1 MLIFRHKVFLIICNR
16 RITVSSNLDAKKA
29 VVEEIKEKLQNSK
42 GVVFVEYKGINVEQ
56 DTALRK
62 SCRENNVTYK
72 VYKNRLIAKAL
83 EELNITGYDAKHLEG
98 TTAVAF
104 GPDEVAAP
112 SVIGKQAK
120 ENKIITTKF
129 GIVNGQ
135 VVDAAQVEVLSNIP
149 SKDTLI
155 AMLMGML
162 KAPVSALARA
172 LNEIAKK

>member
-1 MLIFRHKVFLIICNR
+1 M
-16 RITVSSNLDAKKA
+16 SSNLEAKR
-29 VVEEIKEKLQNSK
+29 VIVEEIKEKLQASK
-42 GVVFVEYKGINVEQ
+42 GVVFVDYKGINVEQ

-62 SCRENNVTYK
+62 NCREKNVTYK
-72 VYKNRLIAKAL
+72 VYKNRLFVKAL
-83 EELNITGYDAKHLEG
+83 EELGITGYDAKYLEG

-104 GPDEVAAP
+104 SEDEVTAA
-112 SVIGKQAK
+112 SVVGKEARD
-120 ENKIITTKF
+120 NKTVTLKF
-129 GIVNGQ
+129 GIINGE
-135 VVDAAQVEVLSNIP
+135 VVDAAQVDALSRIP

>member
-1 MLIFRHKVFLIICNR
+1 M
-16 RITVSSNLDAKKA
+16 SSNLEAKKV
-29 VVEEIKEKLQNSK
+29 VVEEIKEKLQNNK
-42 GVVFVEYKGINVEQ
+42 GVVFVDYKGINVEQ

-62 SCRENNVTYK
+62 NCREKNVVYK
-72 VYKNRLIAKAL
+72 VYKNRLLVKAL
-83 EELNITGYDAKHLEG
+83 EELNITGYDPKHLEG

-104 GPDEVAAP
+104 GADEVSAA
-112 SVIGKQAK
+112 SVVGKEARD
-120 ENKIITTKF
+120 NKTITLKF
-129 GIVNGQ
+129 GIVNGA
-135 VVDAAQVEVLSNIP
+135 VVDAAQVDALSRIP

>member
-1 MLIFRHKVFLIICNR
+1 M
-16 RITVSSNLDAKKA
+16 SSNLEAKKV
-29 VVEEIKEKLQNSK
+29 VVEEIKEKLQNNK
-42 GVVFVEYKGINVEQ
+42 GVVFVDYKGINVEQ

-62 SCRENNVTYK
+62 NCRAKNVVYK
-72 VYKNRLIAKAL
+72 VYKNRLLVKAL
-83 EELNITGYDAKHLEG
+83 EELNITGYDPKHLEG

-104 GPDEVAAP
+104 GEDEVSAA
-112 SVIGKQAK
+112 SVVGKEARD
-120 ENKIITTKF
+120 NKTITLKF
-129 GIVNGQ
+129 GIVNGA
-135 VVDAAQVEVLSNIP
+135 VVDAAQVDALSRIP

>member
-1 MLIFRHKVFLIICNR
+1 MG
-16 RITVSSNLDAKKA
+16 SNLDAKRV
-29 VVEEIKEKLQNSK
+29 VVEEIKEKLQNNK
-42 GVVFVEYKGINVEQ
+42 GVIFVDYKGINVEQ

-62 SCRENNVTYK
+62 ACRENNVTYK
-72 VYKNRLIAKAL
+72 VYKNRLIVKAL
-83 EELNITGYDAKHLEG
+83 EELNITGYDAKYLEG

-104 GPDEVAAP
+104 GADEVAAA
-112 SVIGKQAK
+112 SVIGK
-120 ENKIITTKF
+120 ESRDNKTVRAKF
-129 GIVNGQ
+129 GIVNGE
-135 VVDAAQVEVLSNIP
+135 VVDEAQVDALSRIP

>member
-1 MLIFRHKVFLIICNR
+1 M
-16 RITVSSNLDAKKA
+16 SSNLEAKKL

-42 GVVFVEYKGINVEQ
+42 GVVFVEYKGTTVEQ

-62 SCRENNVTYK
+62 ACRENGVVYK
-72 VYKNRLIAKAL
+72 VYKNRLIVKAL
-83 EELNITGYDAKHLEG
+83 EELNITNYDPKCLEG

-104 GPDEVAAP
+104 GADEVAAAG
-112 SVIGKQAK
+112 VIGKKSGEIQALK
-120 ENKIITTKF
+120 TKF
-129 GIVNGQ
+129 GIINGE
-135 VVDAAQVEVLSNIP
+135 VVDAAQVDALSKIP